1 MKGGAAIVEALL
13 RHGVTTFF
21 GIPGA
26 QTYELFDALALAGDR
41 VSVLAPRHEQA
52 AAYMAFGYAKAS
64 GRLGVFSVVP
74 GPGILNAAAA
84 GLTANTATAP
94 LLGLTGEIPSS
105 YIGRGRGHLHELPDQ
120 VGTLQ
125 SFLKWAHRIDHAAD
139 APQAVEHALREALS
153 GRQGVVVL
161 AMPWDVMSEDADI
174 VFPPTASDE
183 ELTQRRAPTAV
194 SVDAAAAVVAEAR
207 SPMVMVGGGALDA
220 SAQILALAELLEAP
234 VVSHR
239 SGRGIVSEAHDL
251 GMPGY
256 PASKLWKET
265 DVLIAI
271 GTRLEL
277 PYMRW
282 ADMLRFT
289 PRPRIPRLV
298 RIDIDPEELTRLPAD
313 VDVLADASLG
323 TAALVEA
330 LQAEGVRASGRRDA
344 IRAAKAEAEA
354 EYVERLQPQTGYL
367 RAIRDVL
374 PEDGIFVEE
383 LSQLGFASWFAYPVY
398 APRTYVSAGAQG
410 TLGFGFPTA
419 LGAKVADPERAVV
432 SVTGDGGLLFAVQE
446 LATAAEYGL
455 GVVTIVV
462 NNGGYANVRRDQQT
476 RFDGRVF
483 KADFRN
489 PDFVALA
496 EAFGVAGHR
505 ATTPDTL
512 RSVLEGALGDGGPAL
527 IEIPVELGGEASPWP
542 FIHPFGL

>member
-1 MKGGAAIVEALL
+1 MCSPTRGLGRRLSSRRCK
-13 RHGVTTFF
+13 
-21 GIPGA
+21 P
-26 QTYELFDALALAGDR
+26 R
-41 VSVLAPRHEQA
+41 VSGHPGGGTRFAPR
-52 AAYMAFGYAKAS
+52 
-64 GRLGVFSVVP
+64 R
-74 GPGILNAAAA
+74 
-84 GLTANTATAP
+84 
-94 LLGLTGEIPSS
+94 
-105 YIGRGRGHLHELPDQ
+105 
-120 VGTLQ
+120 
-125 SFLKWAHRIDHAAD
+125 
-139 APQAVEHALREALS
+139 
-153 GRQGVVVL
+153 
-161 AMPWDVMSEDADI
+161 
-174 VFPPTASDE
+174 
-183 ELTQRRAPTAV
+183 
-194 SVDAAAAVVAEAR
+194 
-207 SPMVMVGGGALDA
+207 
-220 SAQILALAELLEAP
+220 
-234 VVSHR
+234 
-239 SGRGIVSEAHDL
+239 
-251 GMPGY
+251 
-256 PASKLWKET
+256 
-265 DVLIAI
+265 
-271 GTRLEL
+271 
-277 PYMRW
+277 
-282 ADMLRFT
+282 
-289 PRPRIPRLV
+289 PRPRRS
-298 RIDIDPEELTRLPAD
+298 TF
-313 VDVLADASLG
+313 
-323 TAALVEA
+323 
-330 LQAEGVRASGRRDA
+330 
-344 IRAAKAEAEA
+344 
-354 EYVERLQPQTGYL
+354 QPQTGYL